1 MSFHARR
8 AAPQDADLL
17 LAMATD
23 FHIEDGSPLDEAGK
37 ATIHDVASGVDLAP
51 AFLLVEDNT
60 VVGYFVLT
68 LGYSMENGGTDGFI
82 DDIYL
87 IPPVRGR
94 GLGKQALA
102 LALKEARNCGI
113 RVLLLE
119 VEAHNNRAYNL
130 YTAMGFADTKRRL
143 MRQVLTKE

>member
-8 AAPQDADLL
+8 ATPQDADLL
-17 LAMATD
+17 LAMARD
-23 FHIEDGSPLDEAGK
+23 FHIEDGSPLDRAGE

-51 AFLLVEDNT
+51 AYLLVEDDEI
-60 VVGYFVLT
+60 VGFFVLT

-87 IPPVRGR
+87 IPQVRGR
-94 GLGKQALA
+94 GLGKQAIA
-102 LALKEARNCGI
+102 LTLEEARKCGI

-119 VEAHNNRAYNL
+119 VEAHNGRAYNL
-130 YTAMGFADTKRRL
+130 YTRMGFTDTKRCLLRL
-143 MRQVLTKE
+143 VLTEE

>member
-8 AAPQDADLL
+8 ATKQDAGLL
-17 LAMATD
+17 LAMARD
-23 FHIEDGSPLDEAGK
+23 FHIEDGSPLNEAGE

-51 AFLLVEDNT
+51 AFLLAENDEI
-60 VVGYFVLT
+60 VGFFVLT

-87 IPPVRGR
+87 IPRVRGR
-94 GLGKQALA
+94 GLGKQAVA
-102 LALKEARNCGI
+102 LALEEARGCGI

-119 VEAHNNRAYNL
+119 VEAHNGRAYNL

-143 MRQVLTKE
+143 MRLVLAEE